1 MGTNSRCYVTIKSL
15 CGIIERFNRFYFF
28 LLISICRTN
37 KLEFF
42 FYSFQKVEPVA
53 PQRVG
58 PAPMYMYQNMPHPN
72 QSTLPASLSM
82 AGTLPIRS
90 IPVSRLI

>member
-1 MGTNSRCYVTIKSL
+1 ML
-15 CGIIERFNRFYFF
+15 CHNQIIMRYDYD
-28 LLISICRTN
+28 LPPSPLHISPLVVPH

-42 FYSFQKVEPVA
+42 LLSLCCAQVEPVT

-90 IPVSRLI
+90 IPVSR